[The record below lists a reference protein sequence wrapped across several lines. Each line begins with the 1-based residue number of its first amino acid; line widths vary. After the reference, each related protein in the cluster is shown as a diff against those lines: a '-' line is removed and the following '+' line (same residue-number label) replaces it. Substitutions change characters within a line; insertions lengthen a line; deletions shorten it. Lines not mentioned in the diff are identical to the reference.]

1 MENFKIKSSDIEAL
15 KISSLP
21 TRPTAA
27 AAFGGKGY
35 NATEMKEAFDKL
47 PLHIVEKFNA
57 FIDLMSAEGEN
68 SIYAKI
74 NISPS
79 YTVYDLFLDMFNG
92 NLANMICVD
101 ADSVAVK
108 ILKIEERLAKL
119 EGQK

>member
-1 MENFKIKSSDIEAL
+1 MENFKIKNSDIEAL

-68 SIYAKI
+68 SIYTKI
-74 NISPS
+74 NISPN
-79 YTVYDLFLDMFNG
+79 YTIYDLFLDISNG